1 MLTSSGTDHSL
12 LHCAACLQARLCSVL
27 VTLLAGVPLPYMPF
41 TAFPSLSQK
50 FWHSRM
56 ACSQQS
62 TETDIC
68 KPNMQ
73 DVFEAEFS
81 PLPLTIA
88 CSEQL
93 LKTDVASQTCRMP
106 LLLKSFHQKLTTAC
120 SQQLPQTELSKCCWR
135 LTSASQTCRMCLR
148 RDSSHQTPTTACS
161 QQLLKPD
168 FAFQSCRMCLR
179 QASFHQT
186 QTTACSRQPPVS
198 WDNGQGWT

>member
-1 MLTSSGTDHSL
+1 MLHACRPGFAASWSRCSRGC
-12 LHCAACLQARLCSVL
+12 HCHN
-27 VTLLAGVPLPYMPF
+27 MPF

-93 LKTDVASQTCRMP
+93 LKTDV
-106 LLLKSFHQKLTTAC
+106 
-120 SQQLPQTELSKCCWR
+120 
-135 LTSASQTCRMCLR
+135 ASQTCRMCLR